1 MAASHA
7 GTAGERCPAAE
18 GWYIR
23 MVAPSTHAENPM
35 KESRALRAILTCCV
49 LAAIGSAGT
58 ADAQNAPTKP
68 AAIEAFGKGVQIY
81 TCKAVAATYA
91 WTLKAPEA
99 SLSDAKGNVIGKHFA
114 GPSWQANDGSTV
126 VGEALNASPSPDA
139 GAIPWIVLHAKS
151 HTGNGTMANVAY
163 VVRTRTEGGV
173 APATGCDAN
182 HANAEVRVPY
192 SAVYLFFPG

>member
-1 MAASHA
+1 
-7 GTAGERCPAAE
+7 
-18 GWYIR
+18 
-23 MVAPSTHAENPM
+23 M
-35 KESRALRAILTCCV
+35 KEPRILRTIMTTCV
-49 LAAIGSAGT
+49 LAAMGSADIAG
-58 ADAQNAPTKP
+58 AQDAPMKP
-68 AAIEAFGKGVQIY
+68 PAIEAFAKGVQIY

-99 SLSDAKGNVIGKHFA
+99 TLSDTKGNVVGKHFA

-151 HTGNGTMANVAY
+151 HAGNGTMSNIAY

-173 APATGCDAN
+173 APATGCDAG

-192 SAVYLFFPG
+192 SAVYLFFPS